1 MDTRKNNFA
10 ISLKVATGSM
20 DVGQLTRWDLIIPL
34 TEKFQIYDERYSG
47 LLFYEILMVSFSP
60 KEERVSL
67 YIFRTSL
74 THTCIN
80 VTKEK
85 MVSSRL
91 LNISPENLV

>member
-1 MDTRKNNFA
+1 MDTRKNNVA

-20 DVGQLTRWDLIIPL
+20 DVGQLTRCDLIIPL
-34 TEKFQIYDERYSG
+34 TEKFQFYDKRYRYSG

-60 KEERVSL
+60 QEERVSL
-67 YIFRTSL
+67 HIFRTSL
-74 THTCIN
+74 THIN

>member
-1 MDTRKNNFA
+1 MDTRKNNVA

-20 DVGQLTRWDLIIPL
+20 DVGQLTRCDLIIPL
-34 TEKFQIYDERYSG
+34 TEKIQIYDKRYSG
-47 LLFYEILMVSFSP
+47 LLFYEILMICFSP

-67 YIFRTSL
+67 HIFRTSL
-74 THTCIN
+74 THIS

>member
-1 MDTRKNNFA
+1 MDTRKNNVA

-20 DVGQLTRWDLIIPL
+20 DVGQLTRCDRIIPL
-34 TEKFQIYDERYSG
+34 TEKIQIYDKRYSG

-67 YIFRTSL
+67 HIFRTSL
-74 THTCIN
+74 THIN